1 MSNTSDDMKDDYSA
15 EFAAAIANGTAVRGK
30 YFGRLNRVVQ
40 LDEDVFSAFPT
51 AADVNAALRSV
62 IEASKHVRRS

>member
-30 YFGRLNRVVQ
+30 YLARFNRMVQ

-51 AADVNAALRSV
+51 ATDVNAALRSV